1 MIVVQDTYMFF
12 SWVCVYPCYIDAD
25 KSVSEGRKVI
35 KKYAVSKPNAYHM
48 ALATQRLGLS
58 VVYEGKR
65 HPRDWAT
72 VGRIKVQMKNNNFF
86 IHSHI
91 TTRKQAQIH
100 LSLST
105 GRSLTVHAR

>member
-1 MIVVQDTYMFF
+1 MFF

-105 GRSLTVHAR
+105 DRSLTVHAR